1 MPLGRRERFAIASA
15 FKPRGAKAMADRV
28 KDACEACFEAH
39 ANDCSGFAR
48 AVAGELE
55 VQLHGLAN
63 EIVDTIRGGNG
74 WTPLRNGAAAAESAA
89 TGKLVIAG
97 LKGSEQTHPDPH
109 GHVVVV
115 VKGPLADDRYPT
127 AYWGRL
133 GGVGEKDKTINWAW
147 RPGDRD
153 EVTYAS
159 HDLA

>member
-1 MPLGRRERFAIASA
+1 
-15 FKPRGAKAMADRV
+15 MADRV

-63 EIVDTIRGGNG
+63 EIG
-74 WTPLRNGAAAAESAA
+74 
-89 TGKLVIAG
+89 G

-115 VKGPLADDRYPT
+115 VAGPLDPTHHAYPK
-127 AYWGRL
+127 AYWGKL
-133 GGVGEKDKTINWAW
+133 GGRGAKNQWTNWAW
-147 RPGDRD
+147 NEGDRD
-153 EVTYAS
+153 RVSYAQ
-159 HDLA
+159 HDI